1 MVIRLTQPVVL
12 TPTLCWVCLCLGF
25 KVDFPQFLTP
35 SPSSPIPPAQ
45 PPAKEQALPQL
56 INMPRAGIP
65 LTPLLA
71 ASANPS
77 PASKEQG
84 EINGNYEV

>member
-12 TPTLCWVCLCLGF
+12 TPTLCRVCLCLGF
-25 KVDFPQFLTP
+25 KVDFPPFLSP
-35 SPSSPIPPAQ
+35 SPSSPISLSRPL
-45 PPAKEQALPQL
+45 AKERALPRL
-56 INMPRAGIP
+56 INMPSAGIP

-77 PASKEQG
+77 PALQEER

>member
-25 KVDFPQFLTP
+25 KVDFPPFPNL
-35 SPSSPIPPAQ
+35 SPSSPIPL
-45 PPAKEQALPQL
+45 AKERALPRL
-56 INMPRAGIP
+56 INAPKCWDPTHPAP
-65 LTPLLA
+65 A
-71 ASANPS
+71 ACANPS
-77 PASKEQG
+77 PASQEEG